1 MLSFYELSI
10 KLQIIINLSR
20 LGYLLFKLQGFIIL
34 AKEEDGKW
42 ET

>member
-10 KLQIIINLSR
+10 KLQIIINLAQ

-34 AKEEDGKW
+34 
-42 ET
+42 T